1 MRQKIDALGIKGS
14 VLVIKNGKTLLDYAT
29 ENTTDTSYLIN
40 SVQKSMTAAMVMHEV
55 QEGNLS
61 LHDHLSKF
69 YPEIPGAKKITIKN
83 LLSMTAGLDL
93 KPGANLGQKHF
104 ISDNS
109 NINHDIAKT
118 MFTAKMLGKWHYS
131 SLNYIYLCGIM
142 TQITGKSYEQLF
154 RESYVKP
161 LQLKHTAFLWSK
173 SEKIITSGL
182 VPGMFYRDGRYLVV
196 KHKTALR
203 DARNELGAGSV
214 VMSNEDIAK
223 VMHYILAGNILTNKS
238 RKLLYAAGPPAY
250 YNGGLYNNVKYNL
263 KTANGA
269 GDGYYTFVRSTD
281 NGRTMM
287 IIQSNQTNSGQ
298 FVILKA
304 EINQIMA
311 QLLGLKSGSENITG

>member
-55 QEGNLS
+55 QKGKLS

-83 LLSMTAGLDL
+83 LLTMTAGLDL
-93 KPGANLGQKHF
+93 KPGAQLGRKHF
-104 ISDNS
+104 ISDDD
-109 NINHDIAKT
+109 NINYDAARTI
-118 MFTAKMLGKWHYS
+118 FTSKLLGQWHYS

-142 TQITGKSYEQLF
+142 SQITGKSYEQLF
-154 RESYVKP
+154 RESYIKP

-173 SEKIITSGL
+173 SEKIIGSGL
-182 VPGMFYRDGRYLVV
+182 VPGMIYRRGRYIAV
-196 KHKTALR
+196 KHKAALR
-203 DARNELGAGSV
+203 DAHNELGAGSV

-223 VMHYILAGNILTNKS
+223 VMHYILAGKILTTAS
-238 RKLLYAAGPPAY
+238 RKLLYEAGPPVY
-250 YNGGLYNNVKYNL
+250 YNGGLYNNIKYNV

-269 GDGYYTFVRSTD
+269 GEGYYTFMRTTD
-281 NGRTMM
+281 NGKTMM
-287 IIQSNQTNSGQ
+287 IIQSNQTRAGQ

-304 EINQIMA
+304 EINQIMGR
-311 QLLGLKSGSENITG
+311 LIGLKSGSENITG